1 MVVDN
6 NIFAVVEP
14 EIKPTEI
21 KVNSLGEEKG
31 NKKQSKIVATVE
43 PYISINGYDFK
54 EEEVNYFR
62 LTLGGKLP
70 MLEVSVVDGK
80 NIFDTEFYPR
90 DGDCVTILV
99 NSKNSDTFK
108 SIHMDFD
115 ITEVETS
122 KDVAAGKPTVN
133 ITGVAKIPKIAAET
147 CKYYE
152 DGPSLDHLEMVARE
166 LKLGMATNITETQ
179 DKQPRIQAWTSYR
192 DFINNI
198 VSDSYVSEESFTEWY
213 IDQFYYL
220 NFIDVN
226 RIFDS
231 ENPSIGELQE
241 NFASLQASLA
251 EDGDQKE
258 DADNIKM
265 PLILTNQT
273 SFKTTNNFI
282 ESYNVVNQSS
292 SVSLKNGYGRIISY
306 YDDNAPKGQ
315 RHTEYKVEPFVSKS
329 MPDSDA
335 PLRGRFGDEG
345 QERFDAGIKHKWLGR
360 INAGEDGLGNTHPNY
375 LHSLMVDVQ
384 NKTELN
390 KMYMKVKLETFNPSV
405 YKYQKVPVII
415 YDTNAQSVSLRKQA
429 KEAAKELGTVNDT
442 LNSDPEGNLLNEG
455 EKPNEVQNTMLT
467 GYYVIANIDYEYS
480 STNSKLMQELTL
492 IRREWPASA
501 AVLAVETQK
510 KDESSTPAADNAV

>member
-1 MVVDN
+1 
-6 NIFAVVEP
+6 
-14 EIKPTEI
+14 
-21 KVNSLGEEKG
+21 
-31 NKKQSKIVATVE
+31 
-43 PYISINGYDFK
+43 
-54 EEEVNYFR
+54 
-62 LTLGGKLP
+62 
-70 MLEVSVVDGK
+70 
-80 NIFDTEFYPR
+80 
-90 DGDCVTILV
+90 
-99 NSKNSDTFK
+99 
-108 SIHMDFD
+108 
-115 ITEVETS
+115 
-122 KDVAAGKPTVN
+122 
-133 ITGVAKIPKIAAET
+133 
-147 CKYYE
+147 
-152 DGPSLDHLEMVARE
+152 
-166 LKLGMATNITETQ
+166 
-179 DKQPRIQAWTSYR
+179 
-192 DFINNI
+192 
-198 VSDSYVSEESFTEWY
+198 
-213 IDQFYYL
+213 
-220 NFIDVN
+220 
-226 RIFDS
+226 
-231 ENPSIGELQE
+231 
-241 NFASLQASLA
+241 
-251 EDGDQKE
+251 
-258 DADNIKM
+258 
-265 PLILTNQT
+265 LILTNQT